1 MKTVL
6 IVGASRGIGH
16 EFVRQY
22 DAAGWRV
29 IATARDE
36 RALAELEALN
46 AAPISLDVTE
56 PDDIAALETKLA
68 GERLDTALIVA
79 GVYGPATEGVEP
91 FTVEDFDYV
100 MTTNVRGP
108 MMLIPVL
115 LPLVESAH
123 GVLGVLSSRMGSI
136 AEATGTTGWL
146 YRTSKAAL
154 NCALR
159 VTALQTRHATCVA
172 LHPGWVRTSM
182 GGAHAA
188 IDVERSVSGMRSV
201 IAAASVDRETYHGR
215 FVQYDGTAI
224 DW

>member
-29 IATARDE
+29 IATARDG
-36 RALAELEALN
+36 RALAELETLGAQ
-46 AAPISLDVTE
+46 PISLDVTE
-56 PDDIAALETKLA
+56 PADIAALEAKLA
-68 GERLDTALIVA
+68 GERLDVALIVA

-91 FTVEDFDYV
+91 FSVEDFDYV

-108 MMLIPVL
+108 MMLMPML

-146 YRTSKAAL
+146 YRASKAAL
-154 NCALR
+154 NSALR
-159 VTALQTRHATCVA
+159 TTALQTRRATCIA
-172 LHPGWVRTSM
+172 LNPGWVRTAM

-188 IDVERSVSGMRSV
+188 IEAERSVSGMRTV
-201 IAAASVDRETYHGR
+201 IAAAAVDRESYHGR
-215 FVQYDGTAI
+215 FVQYDGASI

>member
-22 DAAGWRV
+22 EAGGWRV

-36 RALAELEALN
+36 RALAELDARGVSS
-46 AAPISLDVTE
+46 ISLDIAE
-56 PDDIAALETKLA
+56 PQDIAALAAKLA
-68 GERLDTALIVA
+68 GERLDAALIVA

-91 FTVEDFDYV
+91 FSVEDFDYV

-108 MMLIPVL
+108 MMLLPIL

-123 GVLGVLSSRMGSI
+123 GVLGVISSRMGSI

-159 VTALQTRHATCVA
+159 VASLQTRRATCIA
-172 LHPGWVRTSM
+172 LHPGWVRTDM
-182 GGAHAA
+182 GGAQAA
-188 IDVERSVSGMRSV
+188 IDVARSVTGMRSV
-201 IAAASVDRETYHGR
+201 LAAAAVDRETYHGR
-215 FVQYDGTAI
+215 FVQYDGTSI

>member
-29 IATARDE
+29 IATARDA
-36 RALAELEALN
+36 RALAQLDAFH
-46 AAPISLDVTE
+46 ASPVSLDVTE
-56 PDDIAALETKLA
+56 PDDIAALESKLA
-68 GERLDTALIVA
+68 GERIDAALIVS

-100 MTTNVRGP
+100 MATNVRGP
-108 MMLIPVL
+108 MMLMPIL
-115 LPLVESAH
+115 LPLVESAQ
-123 GVLGVLSSRMGSI
+123 GVLGVVSSRMGSI

-159 VTALQTRHATCVA
+159 IAAVQTRRATCIA
-172 LHPGWVRTSM
+172 LHPGWVRTDM

-188 IDVERSVSGMRSV
+188 IDVERSVSGMRAV
-201 IAAASVDRETYHGR
+201 MAAASVDRETYHGR